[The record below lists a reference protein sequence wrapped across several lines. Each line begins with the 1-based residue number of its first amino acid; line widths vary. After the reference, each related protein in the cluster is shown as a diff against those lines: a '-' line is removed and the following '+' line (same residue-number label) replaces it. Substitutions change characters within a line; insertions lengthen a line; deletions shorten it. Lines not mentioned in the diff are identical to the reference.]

1 MSGFMRQLK
10 QNNEQSF
17 KSKFKQPIKYNQG
30 SAVSLQSTIYNVN
43 PQRCHGNNRLVNNTP
58 NHPRAINKLHVP
70 SCEYSCGP
78 SSVVKRTNLSNRNL
92 VDNRVLTRSEL
103 CCTKN
108 IVKQYKSN
116 DDLID
121 QLKSDNL
128 KRNTLVKPISN
139 DYCSVGSRCGY
150 SHYTRAD
157 IIRQRQ
163 LDLQAGRTFDCDT
176 CDGNRTLDQ
185 SMRQYKRC
193 NTVKNIN
200 TLDSSEYIHLYRS
213 NLVSNNN
220 MPMPIEN
227 PTTNNRCIVTNC
239 VNNCN

>member
-17 KSKFKQPIKYNQG
+17 KNKFKQPIKHNQG
-30 SAVSLQSTIYNVN
+30 SVVSLQSTLYNVN
-43 PQRCHGNNRLVNNTP
+43 PQKCHGNNRLVTNTP
-58 NHPRAINKLHVP
+58 NNARAINKLHVP

-78 SSVVKRTNLSNRNL
+78 SSVIKKTNLSNRNL
-92 VDNRVLTRSEL
+92 IDNRISTRSDL

-128 KRNTLVKPISN
+128 KRNTLVKPIPN
-139 DYCSVGSRCGY
+139 DYCSNESRCGY

-157 IIRQRQ
+157 IIRQREQ
-163 LDLQAGRTFDCDT
+163 DCLDGKTFECKDSCDS
-176 CDGNRTLDQ
+176 NRTLDE

-220 MPMPIEN
+220 LPMPIEN
-227 PTTNNRCIVTNC
+227 TTIRCGVTNC